1 MPPPTGA
8 RRLVRT
14 VYRRS
19 LPTEPV
25 SPGRERPGGAAPAR
39 AYAYSRPQ
47 HADRNFTTTSASGLM
62 GPIGGDAAAPGDR
75 AQRKKFC
82 AVCGVRANLQA
93 CARCGN
99 AFYCSKAH
107 QESHWKEHRRDCKKA
122 RAGGK

>member
-1 MPPPTGA
+1 MHT
-8 RRLVRT
+8 
-14 VYRRS
+14 
-19 LPTEPV
+19 
-25 SPGRERPGGAAPAR
+25 
-39 AYAYSRPQ
+39 

-107 QESHWKEHRRDCKKA
+107 QESHWKEHRHDCKKA